1 MSHDGKVTSD
11 KIKKMTFISHQRCKG
26 RNRDYCSHFSVMF
39 KTTAKFLIAFVRLI
53 LGKAGADGVTGR
65 QREIDIRY
73 EFDFKVVLKGLGYK

>member
-1 MSHDGKVTSD
+1 
-11 KIKKMTFISHQRCKG
+11 
-26 RNRDYCSHFSVMF
+26 MF

-73 EFDFKVVLKGLGYK
+73 EFDFKVVLKGLEYKWRFLHPFLMELPSKN